1 MTRVR
6 GSELVVEA
14 LRAEGVRYTF
24 GIPGT
29 HNIELYDALDRAPD
43 IEPILVTD
51 EQAASFLADGL
62 ARTSGAV
69 GVLNVV
75 PGAGVTHCLSGV
87 AEAYL
92 DNVPLV
98 VLACGIRS
106 DTGAAF
112 QLHDIDQL
120 AVLGPVTKR
129 TFRIETADEIVPT
142 IRRAFALARAGC
154 PGPVAVEVPANL
166 LMLTQEVAA
175 TAREWRPLPEA
186 PPVPD
191 PAVVQAAARMLVAAR
206 APALYLGAGAAAAEG
221 GLVELAER
229 LGAPVATTISGKG
242 VFPERHPLWLWNGFG
257 AQAPRFVRS
266 IMERCDCLLA
276 IGCRF
281 GEVATGSYGAVPP
294 PGLIHVDVDPAVFHR
309 NHRAELAVAADA
321 AAFVRALLETL
332 EGVSPKPELE
342 REIAAGHAE
351 VRSDWQRR
359 TSRDGVTPWRLFDA
373 LQRHCREDAI
383 YATDSGNG
391 TFLAMEH
398 LRLAAP
404 RRFIGPIDFSCMGY
418 SVPAAIGAAFAHPGR
433 DVVALAGDGALL
445 MTGLELITAAA
456 YRAAPLVCVLRDFE
470 LGQIAQFQKIPLN
483 RQTCTILNG
492 FDTGALAAATGA
504 RYFRIARDHEL
515 DAVLPAALE
524 LTREGVPALVDVVID
539 YSEKTYFTRGVV
551 KTNFWRLPWGD
562 RLRMLAR
569 AIWRRLPGV
578 A

>member
-14 LRAEGVRYTF
+14 LLAEGVRYTF

-29 HNIELYDALDRAPD
+29 HNIELYDALDRAPG

-62 ARTSGAV
+62 ARTSGTV

-87 AEAYL
+87 AEAFL

-98 VLACGIRS
+98 VLACGIRT

-120 AVLGPVTKR
+120 AVLAPVTKAV
-129 TFRIETADEIVPT
+129 FRIATADEIVPT
-142 IRRAFALARAGC
+142 IRRAFAIARAGC
-154 PGPVAVEVPANL
+154 PGPVAVELPANL
-166 LMLTQEVAA
+166 LMLSQEVEPA
-175 TAREWRPLPEA
+175 AREWRPVPAALPA
-186 PPVPD
+186 AD
-191 PAVVQAAARMLVAAR
+191 PAAVEAAARLLIEAR
-206 APALYLGAGAAAAEG
+206 APALYLGAGAAAAG
-221 GLVELAER
+221 RDMVELAER
-229 LGAPVATTISGKG
+229 LGAPVVTTISGKG

-257 AQAPRFVRS
+257 AQAPKFVQAV
-266 IMERCDCLLA
+266 MERCDCLLA

-294 PGLIHVDVDPAVFHR
+294 SCLIHVDIDPAVFHR
-309 NHRAELAVAADA
+309 NHRAELAIATDGGV
-321 AAFVRALLETL
+321 FVRALLNAIGGGT
-332 EGVSPKPELE
+332 PRPALE
-342 REIAAGHAE
+342 REIADGHAA
-351 VRSDWQRR
+351 VRAAWRS
-359 TSRDGVTPWRLFDA
+359 TVSRDGVTPWRLFEA
-373 LQRHCREDAI
+373 LQRHCRDDAI

-398 LRLAAP
+398 LRLDAP
-404 RRFIGPIDFSCMGY
+404 HRFIGPIDFSCMGY
-418 SVPAAIGAAFAHPGR
+418 SVPAAIGAAFAHPDR
-433 DVVALAGDGALL
+433 EVVALAGDGALL
-445 MTGLELITAAA
+445 MTGLELITASA

-470 LGQIAQFQKIPLN
+470 LGQIAQFQRIPLN
-483 RQTCTILNG
+483 RTTCTILNG
-492 FDTGALAAATGA
+492 FDTAALAAATGA

-515 DAVLPAALE
+515 DAVLPAALA
-524 LTREGVPALVDVVID
+524 LTRDRIPALVDIVID

-551 KTNFWRLPWGD
+551 KTNFWRLPWRD

-569 AIWRRLPGV
+569 AIWRRVPGV